1 MKAKKILVICP
12 HPEGVAP
19 GQRLKYEQ
27 YFDYLREN
35 GYQITVSPFMTK
47 RLWEIVYK
55 KGRYF
60 EKIFWTLYGYLR
72 RIGDLVR
79 LPFYDGLYV
88 FLWVVPFGP
97 AVFERLFALLKRELV
112 YDIDDLV
119 FLKPKSAANPFVAW
133 LKSEARI
140 VVPLK
145 RARHIIT
152 CTPALDAFA
161 RRYNDKTTDIS
172 STINTDIYVPANRY
186 VNEGPITLGWSG
198 SHSTVQYLH
207 LLDDVLR
214 QLASEI
220 PLRLLVIGDTDFRI
234 DGVNV
239 TAIAWN
245 PATEVRDLQRI
256 DIGLYP
262 LPYAEWVYGKSG
274 LKALQ
279 YMALGIPTV
288 ATAIGANFRIIED
301 GVSGFLVRTAEEWQ
315 EKIRL
320 LAANPGLR
328 QRIGVKGR
336 ERVEHDYS
344 VRANRDT
351 YLAIYDRVYRRRET
365 GNATLPIEMKSS
377 VG

>member
-27 YFDYLREN
+27 YFDFLREN

-47 RLWEIVYK
+47 RLWKIVYR
-55 KGRYF
+55 KGHYF

-119 FLKPKSAANPFVAW
+119 FLKPKSAANPLVAW

-145 RARHIIT
+145 RARHVIT
-152 CTPALDAFA
+152 CTPALDTFA

-172 STINTDIYVPANRY
+172 STINTDVYVPANRY

-214 QLASEI
+214 QLAAEI
-220 PLRLLVIGDTDFRI
+220 PLRLLVIGDTDFHI
-234 DGVNV
+234 DGVDG

-245 PATEVRDLQRI
+245 PTTEVRDLQRI

-262 LPYAEWVYGKSG
+262 LPDAEWVYGKSG

-288 ATAIGANFRIIED
+288 ATAIGANFRIIDD
-301 GVSGFLVRTAEEWQ
+301 GVSGFLVRRPQEWK

-320 LAANPGLR
+320 LAASADLR
-328 QRIGVKGR
+328 RSIGVKGR
-336 ERVEHDYS
+336 ARVERDYS

-351 YLAIYDRVYRRRET
+351 YLAIYDRVYRSRET
-365 GNATLPIEMKSS
+365 RNATFPIEVKSS

>member
-1 MKAKKILVICP
+1 VKAKKILVICP

-27 YFDYLREN
+27 YFDFLREN

-47 RLWEIVYK
+47 RLWKIVYK
-55 KGRYF
+55 KGHYF

-97 AVFERLFALLKRELV
+97 AVFERLFTLLKHELV

-119 FLKPKSAANPFVAW
+119 FLKPKSAANPLVAW
-133 LKSEARI
+133 LKSESRI

-145 RARHIIT
+145 RARHVIT

-161 RRYNDKTTDIS
+161 RHYNDKTTDIS
-172 STINTDIYVPANRY
+172 STINTDLYVPANLY

-214 QLASEI
+214 QLAAEI
-220 PLRLLVIGDTDFRI
+220 PLRLLVIGDTDFCI
-234 DGVNV
+234 AGVHG

-245 PATEVRDLQRI
+245 PATEVQDLQRI

-262 LPYAEWVYGKSG
+262 LPHAEWVYGKSG

-279 YMALGIPTV
+279 YMALAIPTV
-288 ATAIGANFRIIED
+288 AAAIGANFRIIED
-301 GVSGFLVRTAEEWQ
+301 GVSGFLVRTADEWKS
-315 EKIRL
+315 KIRY
-320 LAANPGLR
+320 LAAHPEARRTIGTKAR
-328 QRIGVKGR
+328 QRV
-336 ERVEHDYS
+336 ERFYS
-344 VRANRDT
+344 VKANRHK
-351 YLAIYDRVYRRRET
+351 YLAIFDQVYR
-365 GNATLPIEMKSS
+365 GNDAALEQL
-377 VG
+377 VDA

>member
-1 MKAKKILVICP
+1 VKAKKILVICP

-145 RARHIIT
+145 RARHVIT
-152 CTPALDAFA
+152 CTPALDSFA
-161 RRYNDKTTDIS
+161 KPYNDKTTDIS
-172 STINTDIYVPANRY
+172 STINTDIYVPANHY

-262 LPYAEWVYGKSG
+262 LPDAEWVYGKSG